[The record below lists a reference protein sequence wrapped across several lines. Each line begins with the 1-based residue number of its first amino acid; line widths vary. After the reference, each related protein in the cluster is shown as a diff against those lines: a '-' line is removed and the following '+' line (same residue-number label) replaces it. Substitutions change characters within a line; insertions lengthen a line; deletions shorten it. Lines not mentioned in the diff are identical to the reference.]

1 MVFQFLILYYYIII
15 ITVVFN
21 ITLDHIFILF
31 QLLVADADRSDKCQS
46 NKFLEYRFSVIKLG
60 AFVIKMGENYSD
72 VKISVIVIMSKSTLD
87 QWSKFLSSV
96 SAQVEINY
104 RFDCQTGPVTQL
116 PFLFRGSAKKEMY
129 PRDKATVGQ
138 VTFHSDS
145 DILLLI
151 FVLLCCSGWDIGPRR
166 EELADVW
173 IDHGAF
179 NDTLVRNYMHPDT
192 LLIACVREPVSWFKS
207 ATKYFSHTRR
217 YVSFINTS
225 PLACL
230 DKLALLVVGLL
241 VSPSHYQQ
249 ALSRQANFTI

>member
-1 MVFQFLILYYYIII
+1 
-15 ITVVFN
+15 
-21 ITLDHIFILF
+21 
-31 QLLVADADRSDKCQS
+31 
-46 NKFLEYRFSVIKLG
+46 
-60 AFVIKMGENYSD
+60 MGENYSD

-249 ALSRQANFTI
+249 ALSRQANFTICPVVFFKLIFLKYFWHNLLKKNKLKKHNRSYKNTSNTFRLLISPSCNCTP